1 MADYCNAEANSETLT
16 CRMMGIKEAKKMCVQ
31 KSVEEFC
38 LDDQNLKTR
47 ICKRLKDDDEEDQD

>member
-1 MADYCNAEANSETLT
+1 MVDYCNAEENAETLT

-38 LDDQNLKTR
+38 EDDQNSKTR
-47 ICKRLKDDDEEDQD
+47 ICKRLEDNAEDEE